1 MMASCQ
7 LDEPRV
13 ITVYKLQADRKA
25 LGVTFKGDQKKVLC
39 RSYLLEYNDCWSSF
53 ITICSGAA
61 VGARFGFVYER

>member
-13 ITVYKLQADRKA
+13 ITAYKLQADRKA

-39 RSYLLEYNDCWSSF
+39 RCYLRRPIY
-53 ITICSGAA
+53 
-61 VGARFGFVYER
+61 VVVYPP